1 MFFVENSAE
10 NFKNV
15 NFDPYFVVKIKA
27 GKKRGKKGVRGSPL
41 IGKEKMLKEKFFRM
55 GAPKNKMP
63 HSRKDTHEVWRS
75 RSKSFPLNET
85 RELYSKIGP

>member
-1 MFFVENSAE
+1 MFFVKNSTE

-41 IGKEKMLKEKFFRM
+41 YKSVEREGKFFAHN
-55 GAPKNKMP
+55 GAIFAIW
-63 HSRKDTHEVWRS
+63 S
-75 RSKSFPLNET
+75 
-85 RELYSKIGP
+85 G